1 VIEDEQIEEALEKLW
16 ECLEEESR
24 PNGTMENF
32 RDRELGISLERLTRN
47 GLVRKSEEKL
57 KFTASGRLAAE
68 QTIRRHRLSER
79 LFYDVIDIDQAD
91 MEKAACQVEHVVKK
105 GIEEKICRLLGHPE
119 TCPHGKPIPPGKC
132 CLKARETIEQ
142 YVIPLTRMQK
152 GEKGV
157 IAYIKAGDS
166 KKMQKLMAMGVLSG
180 NAIFLERTF
189 PSFVFSVGYSE
200 YAIDADMAAAIFV
213 RKNSPMETGTS

>member
-1 VIEDEQIEEALEKLW
+1 
-16 ECLEEESR
+16 
-24 PNGTMENF
+24 
-32 RDRELGISLERLTRN
+32 
-47 GLVRKSEEKL
+47 
-57 KFTASGRLAAE
+57 
-68 QTIRRHRLSER
+68 
-79 LFYDVIDIDQAD
+79 
-91 MEKAACQVEHVVKK
+91 
-105 GIEEKICRLLGHPE
+105 
-119 TCPHGKPIPPGKC
+119 
-132 CLKARETIEQ
+132 
-142 YVIPLTRMQK
+142 MQK